1 MSVRFPV
8 RHSTQQ
14 VESTA
19 RSPGAVRPEA
29 FDREALAQFT
39 SVRRAAWRL
48 TRNVTDAEDLVQETY
63 VRALRAFR
71 HFRSGTN
78 LKAWLLTILRHAHLN
93 RRRQVARAIV
103 EVDEVKVER
112 FGRFANHNGT
122 PEQRLLE
129 KTLNEELRA
138 ANESLPLSLR
148 QTLWLRDIEGLSYAE
163 IARRL
168 GIPVGTVMS
177 RLSRARQLLYKRL
190 RGD

>member
-29 FDREALAQFT
+29 FDREALAQFA

-48 TRNVTDAEDLVQETY
+48 TRNVTEAEDLVQETY

-78 LKAWLLTILRHAHLN
+78 VFVTGDTIYTIRNPDFTDLMA
-93 RRRQVARAIV
+93 ARAAPSV
-103 EVDEVKVER
+103 YPARPRER
-112 FGRFANHNGT
+112 
-122 PEQRLLE
+122 
-129 KTLNEELRA
+129 
-138 ANESLPLSLR
+138 S
-148 QTLWLRDIEGLSYAE
+148 
-163 IARRL
+163 
-168 GIPVGTVMS
+168 
-177 RLSRARQLLYKRL
+177 
-190 RGD
+190 